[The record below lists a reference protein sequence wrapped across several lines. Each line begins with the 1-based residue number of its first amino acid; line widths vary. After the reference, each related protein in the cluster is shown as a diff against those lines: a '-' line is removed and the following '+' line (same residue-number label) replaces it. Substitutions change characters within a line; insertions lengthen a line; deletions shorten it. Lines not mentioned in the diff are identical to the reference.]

1 MEAMNSTPLMSTST
15 GPVPVAVRAV
25 KRVSMARLLCM
36 SRRPTSAMR
45 RIPFSSS
52 LMLRSM
58 WVSFAVGGG

>member
-1 MEAMNSTPLMSTST
+1 
-15 GPVPVAVRAV
+15 
-25 KRVSMARLLCM
+25 MARLLCM